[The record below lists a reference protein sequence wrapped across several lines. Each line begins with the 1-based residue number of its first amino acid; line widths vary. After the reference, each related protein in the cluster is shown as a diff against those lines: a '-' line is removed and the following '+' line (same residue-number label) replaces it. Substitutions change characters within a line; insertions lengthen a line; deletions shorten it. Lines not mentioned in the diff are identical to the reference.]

1 MVAVVMMVVMPATP
15 APARSSGWQRSEA
28 MAEALPMHAKDITG
42 PRPVKHCVNGQA
54 HTPGAGNRKPCRSG
68 I

>member
-1 MVAVVMMVVMPATP
+1 MVAVVMMVVMPVTH
-15 APARSSGWQRSEA
+15 APTRSSGWQRSEA

-42 PRPVKHCVNGQA
+42 TRPVKRCVNGQVHA
-54 HTPGAGNRKPCRSG
+54 PGAWNRKPCRSG